1 MNARGVIVV
10 VFVFFLFCRARVA
23 YRAEIWA
30 SVGLGVEACC
40 CDDAAADD
48 DDDDDDD
55 DDASAA

>member
-1 MNARGVIVV
+1 MIVCCECEGGDCCC
-10 VFVFFLFCRARVA
+10 FVFFVLARVA

-40 CDDAAADD
+40 DDDVAAA
-48 DDDDDDD
+48 DDDD